1 MKHSF
6 VNQSGKMKMARR
18 NSNDLGNTRITQT
31 SQIGIGFNFRQ
42 DTGNRV
48 FQKTQLY
55 FSEHFEIT
63 VGVCSAFILL
73 LLISYIIFRKYK
85 KKIIL
90 MTKEVHGSSSRTIR
104 IQQKIER
111 IEIEPRENDKKSY
124 VVSSLHVSEILNDI
138 EKRENAIFEKS
149 ANFTTV

>member
-1 MKHSF
+1 
-6 VNQSGKMKMARR
+6 MARR

-48 FQKTQLY
+48 FQKTKLY

-73 LLISYIIFRKYK
+73 LLISYIIFRKTK
-85 KKIIL
+85 K
-90 MTKEVHGSSSRTIR
+90 R
-104 IQQKIER
+104 
-111 IEIEPRENDKKSY
+111 
-124 VVSSLHVSEILNDI
+124 
-138 EKRENAIFEKS
+138 
-149 ANFTTV
+149 

>member
-1 MKHSF
+1 
-6 VNQSGKMKMARR
+6 
-18 NSNDLGNTRITQT
+18 
-31 SQIGIGFNFRQ
+31 
-42 DTGNRV
+42 
-48 FQKTQLY
+48 
-55 FSEHFEIT
+55 
-63 VGVCSAFILL
+63 
-73 LLISYIIFRKYK
+73 
-85 KKIIL
+85 

-111 IEIEPRENDKKSY
+111 IEMEPRENDKKSY

>member
-1 MKHSF
+1 LKHSF

-31 SQIGIGFNFRQ
+31 SQIGKGFNFRQ
-42 DTGNRV
+42 DSLN
-48 FQKTQLY
+48 KTQLY

-111 IEIEPRENDKKSY
+111 IEMEPRENDKKSY